1 MSERQSPRWTCRFTD
16 SRSDSEGRPY
26 RPLGSQSAS
35 LWADFLPTSLSC
47 PMSMAVFPYLPLI
60 SEWWRAQAQYPDLS
74 SSFLSL
80 PLWPKSSCPSPGQQ
94 SLFPPWASRL
104 VSTQQPKGDFKNLN
118 QGDFPGSPTQGA
130 RVRSP
135 ARELDRATK
144 SLYTSTKEPACRG
157 QSQRSHVPRLRPG
170 TAK

>member
-1 MSERQSPRWTCRFTD
+1 
-16 SRSDSEGRPY
+16 
-26 RPLGSQSAS
+26 
-35 LWADFLPTSLSC
+35 
-47 PMSMAVFPYLPLI
+47 MAVFLCLPLI

-104 VSTQQPKGDFKNLN
+104 VSTQQPKGDFKNPN

-130 RVRSP
+130 WVQSL

-170 TAK
+170 TSFRMDWLDLLTVQGTLKSLLQHHSSKATILRCNGDISVWEAA